1 MNGHLIDVY
10 TSFQASAQVYIHQR
24 KSITDMKQ
32 DEVPRPCACTSV
44 RRAARVLARTY
55 DASLVPSG
63 MNITQLAVMR
73 AVLRHP
79 GEPLSRVAENL
90 EMDRTSLYRAIDSL
104 ERKRWVSL
112 RNEGDHRSHS
122 ASVTERGHAALAKVD
137 PDWAQV
143 QTAIVDRFGRANW
156 KTFAS
161 ELQRLIECADAVA
174 SSQSSMKG
182 KP

>member
-1 MNGHLIDVY
+1 
-10 TSFQASAQVYIHQR
+10 
-24 KSITDMKQ
+24 MKQ

-55 DASLVPSG
+55 DASLVPFG

-73 AVLRHP
+73 TVLRHP
-79 GEPLSRVAENL
+79 GEPLSRIAENL

-112 RNEGDHRSHS
+112 LNEEARRSHS
-122 ASVTERGHAALAKVD
+122 ASVTERGHAALAKID
-137 PDWAQV
+137 PNWAQV
-143 QTAIVDRFGRANW
+143 QTAIVDRFGRAHW
-156 KTFAS
+156 KAFVL

-182 KP
+182 KS

>member
-1 MNGHLIDVY
+1 
-10 TSFQASAQVYIHQR
+10 
-24 KSITDMKQ
+24 MKQ

-79 GEPLSRVAENL
+79 GEPMSRAAEGL

-104 ERKRWVSL
+104 RRKGWVSL
-112 RNEGDHRSHS
+112 TDEGDRRSRS
-122 ASVTERGHAALAKVD
+122 ASVTERGHAAMAKVD
-137 PDWAQV
+137 PEWAEV
-143 QTAIVDRFGRANW
+143 QTAIIDRFGRAHW
-156 KTFAS
+156 KAFVL

-174 SSQSSMKG
+174 SSHSSMKR
-182 KP
+182 KS